1 MFFPP
6 EVDSSRCLCYFMAMI
21 KDYLARIHEHIEDI
35 CRRIGRNPKEIILV
49 GASKYADAFQIKEA
63 VAAGLKHV
71 GENRVQD
78 ALAKFAIL
86 DKERVHVT
94 RHMLGHLQTNKAQD
108 AVGIFD
114 LIQSVDSIRLADE
127 IEKHAAKLSKTME
140 ILVEVNTSGEE
151 QKFGV
156 HLNEV
161 LPLIEEISRCEHI
174 RLSGLMTM
182 APYTQDKGTIR
193 KCFRDLRELFD
204 AVEDEYATHPR
215 VEMKSLSMGMTEDY
229 AIAIEEG
236 SNMVRIGRAIF
247 KES

>member
-1 MFFPP
+1 
-6 EVDSSRCLCYFMAMI
+6 MI
-21 KDYLARIHEHIEDI
+21 KDRLAKVHKDIEAV
-35 CRRIGRNPKEIILV
+35 CKRIGRNYKEIILV
-49 GASKYADAFQIKEA
+49 GATKYADAAQIKEA
-63 VAAGLKHV
+63 AAAGLKHI

-78 ALAKFAIL
+78 ALEKFAVL
-86 DKERVHVT
+86 DQEHVHAT
-94 RHMLGHLQTNKAQD
+94 RHMLGHLQTNKAGD
-108 AVGIFD
+108 AVEIFD

-127 IEKHAAKLSKTME
+127 IEKHAVKLNKMVE
-140 ILVEVNTSGEE
+140 VLVEVNTSGED

-156 HLNEV
+156 LEAEV

-182 APYTQDKGTIR
+182 APYTPDKGIIR

-215 VEMKSLSMGMTEDY
+215 VAMKYLSMGMTEDY

-247 KES
+247 KEA

>member
-1 MFFPP
+1 MLAY
-6 EVDSSRCLCYFMAMI
+6 VTMI
-21 KDYLARIHEHIEDI
+21 KDRLAQIHKDIEAV
-35 CRRIGRNPKEIILV
+35 CKRIGRNHKEITLI
-49 GASKYADAFQIKEA
+49 GASKYADAPTIKEA
-63 VAAGLKHV
+63 VTAGLKHI
-71 GENRVQD
+71 GENKVQD
-78 ALAKFAIL
+78 AMDKFTIL
-86 DKERVHVT
+86 DQEHVRVT
-94 RHMLGHLQTNKAQD
+94 RHMLGHLQSNKAKH
-108 AVGIFD
+108 AVEIFD
-114 LIQSVDSIRLADE
+114 MIQSVDSIKLADE
-127 IEKHAAKLSKTME
+127 IEKHAARLNKVME

-156 HLNEV
+156 HEDDV
-161 LPLIEEISRCEHI
+161 LPLIEEISRCEHV

-182 APYTQDKGTIR
+182 APYTQDKDVIR

-215 VEMKSLSMGMTEDY
+215 VEMKYLSMGMSEDY

>member
-1 MFFPP
+1 
-6 EVDSSRCLCYFMAMI
+6 MI
-21 KDYLARIHEHIEDI
+21 KERLAQVHKDIEVV
-35 CRRIGRNPKEIILV
+35 CKRIGRNHKEIILV
-49 GASKYADAFQIKEA
+49 GASKYADAPQIKEA
-63 VAAGLKHV
+63 VAAGLKHI
-71 GENRVQD
+71 GENKVQD
-78 ALAKFAIL
+78 AMEKFVIL
-86 DKERVHVT
+86 DQEHVHVT
-94 RHMLGHLQTNKAQD
+94 RHMLGHLQTNKAKH
-108 AVGIFD
+108 AVEIFD
-114 LIQSVDSIRLADE
+114 LIQSVDSIKLADE
-127 IEKHAAKLSKTME
+127 LEQHAVKLNKMVE
-140 ILVEVNTSGEE
+140 ILMEVNTSGEE

-156 HLNEV
+156 HLSEV

-182 APYTQDKGTIR
+182 APYTQDKGIIR

-215 VEMKSLSMGMTEDY
+215 VEMKYLSMGMTEDY

>member
-1 MFFPP
+1 ML
-6 EVDSSRCLCYFMAMI
+6 VYVAMI
-21 KDYLARIHEHIEDI
+21 KDRLAKVHKDIEAV
-35 CRRIGRNPKEIILV
+35 CNRIGRNPKEIILV
-49 GASKYADAFQIKEA
+49 GASKYADALQIKEA
-63 VAAGLKHV
+63 VAAGLKHI

-78 ALAKFAIL
+78 ALEKFAIL
-86 DKERVHVT
+86 DKEHVHVT
-94 RHMLGHLQTNKAQD
+94 RHMLGHLQTNKAKH
-108 AVGIFD
+108 AVEIFD
-114 LIQSVDSIRLADE
+114 LIQSVDSIHLADE
-127 IEKHAAKLSKTME
+127 IEKHAVKLNKTGE
-140 ILVEVNTSGEE
+140 ILVEVNTSGED

-156 HLNEV
+156 PLDGV

-182 APYTQDKGTIR
+182 APFTKDQGVIR

-215 VEMKSLSMGMTEDY
+215 VEMKCLSMGMTEDY

>member
-1 MFFPP
+1 
-6 EVDSSRCLCYFMAMI
+6 MI
-21 KDYLARIHEHIEDI
+21 KDRLAKVHKDIEAV
-35 CRRIGRNPKEIILV
+35 CKRIGRNYKEIILV
-49 GASKYADAFQIKEA
+49 GATKYADAAQIKEA
-63 VAAGLKHV
+63 AAAGLKHI

-78 ALAKFAIL
+78 ALEKFAVL
-86 DKERVHVT
+86 DQEHVHAT
-94 RHMLGHLQTNKAQD
+94 RHMLGHLQTNKAGD
-108 AVGIFD
+108 AVEIFD

-127 IEKHAAKLSKTME
+127 IEKHAVKLNKMVE
-140 ILVEVNTSGEE
+140 VLVEVNTSGEE

-156 HLNEV
+156 LEAEV

-182 APYTQDKGTIR
+182 APYTPDKGIIR

-215 VEMKSLSMGMTEDY
+215 VAMKYLSMGMTEDY

-247 KES
+247 KEA

>member
-1 MFFPP
+1 
-6 EVDSSRCLCYFMAMI
+6 MI
-21 KDYLARIHEHIEDI
+21 KERLSQIHKDIEAV
-35 CRRIGRNPKEIILV
+35 CKRIGRNPKEIILV
-49 GASKYADAFQIKEA
+49 GASKYADAFAIKEA
-63 VAAGLKHV
+63 VAAGLKHI

-78 ALAKFAIL
+78 AMEKFVIL
-86 DKERVHVT
+86 DQEHVHVT
-94 RHMLGHLQTNKAQD
+94 RHMLGHLQTNKAKT
-108 AVGIFD
+108 AVEIFD

-127 IEKHAAKLSKTME
+127 IEKHAAKLNKTME
-140 ILVEVNTSGEE
+140 IFVEVNTSGEE

-156 HLNEV
+156 PVDEV

-182 APYTQDKGTIR
+182 APYTPDKGIIR

-204 AVEDEYATHPR
+204 AVEDEHATHPR
-215 VEMKSLSMGMTEDY
+215 VEMKYLSMGMSEDY

>member
-1 MFFPP
+1 
-6 EVDSSRCLCYFMAMI
+6 MI
-21 KDYLARIHEHIEDI
+21 KDHLARIHEHIEDV

-63 VAAGLKHV
+63 VAAGLKHI

-78 ALAKFAIL
+78 ALAKFVIL
-86 DKERVHVT
+86 DQERVHVT

-127 IEKHAAKLSKTME
+127 IEKHAAKLNKTME

-156 HLNEV
+156 PPDEV
-161 LPLIEEISRCEHI
+161 LTLIEEVSRCVHI

-182 APYTQDKGTIR
+182 APFTKDQGVIR

-204 AVEDEYATHPR
+204 AVEDDYATHPR
-215 VEMKSLSMGMTEDY
+215 VEMKYLSMGMTEDY
-229 AIAIEEG
+229 EIAIAEG
-236 SNMVRIGRAIF
+236 SNMLRIGRAIF

>member
-1 MFFPP
+1 
-6 EVDSSRCLCYFMAMI
+6 MI
-21 KDYLARIHEHIEDI
+21 KDRLAKVHKDIEAV
-35 CRRIGRNPKEIILV
+35 CKRIGRNPKEIILV
-49 GASKYADAFQIKEA
+49 GATKYADAAQIKEA
-63 VAAGLKHV
+63 LAAGLKHI

-78 ALAKFAIL
+78 ALEKFAIL
-86 DKERVHVT
+86 DQEHVHAT
-94 RHMLGHLQTNKAQD
+94 RHMLGHLQTNKAGD
-108 AVGIFD
+108 AVEIFD

-127 IEKHAAKLSKTME
+127 IEKHAVKLNKMAE
-140 ILVEVNTSGEE
+140 VLVEVNTSGEE

-156 HLNEV
+156 LEAEV

-174 RLSGLMTM
+174 RLSGLMTL
-182 APYTQDKGTIR
+182 APYTPDKGIIR

-215 VEMKSLSMGMTEDY
+215 VAMKYLSMGMTEDY

>member
-1 MFFPP
+1 ML
-6 EVDSSRCLCYFMAMI
+6 VYGTMI
-21 KDYLARIHEHIEDI
+21 KERLAQVHKDIEAV
-35 CRRIGRNPKEIILV
+35 CNRIGRNHKEIILV
-49 GASKYADAFQIKEA
+49 GASKYADAAQIKEA
-63 VAAGLKHV
+63 VAAGLKHI

-78 ALAKFAIL
+78 AMEKFAIL
-86 DKERVHVT
+86 DPEHVRAT
-94 RHMLGHLQTNKAQD
+94 RHMLGHLQTNKAKD

-114 LIQSVDSIRLADE
+114 LIQSVDSIKLADE

-140 ILVEVNTSGEE
+140 ILVEVNTSQEE

-156 HLNEV
+156 HEDEV
-161 LPLIEEISRCEHI
+161 LPLIEGISRCEHI

-182 APYTQDKGTIR
+182 APYTPDKTIIR

-215 VEMKSLSMGMTEDY
+215 VEMKYLSMGMTEDY

>member
-1 MFFPP
+1 
-6 EVDSSRCLCYFMAMI
+6 MAMI
-21 KDYLARIHEHIEDI
+21 KDHLVRIHEHIEDI

-63 VAAGLKHV
+63 VAAGLKHI

-78 ALAKFAIL
+78 ALAKFVIL
-86 DKERVHVT
+86 DQERVHVT

-127 IEKHAAKLSKTME
+127 IEKHAAKLNKTME

-156 HLNEV
+156 PPDEV
-161 LPLIEEISRCEHI
+161 LTLIEEVSRCPHI

-182 APYTQDKGTIR
+182 APYTQDKGIIR

-247 KES
+247 KEA

>member
-1 MFFPP
+1 ML
-6 EVDSSRCLCYFMAMI
+6 VYGAMI
-21 KDYLARIHEHIEDI
+21 KERLVQIHKDIEAV
-35 CRRIGRNPKEIILV
+35 CKRIGRNHKEIILV
-49 GASKYADAFQIKEA
+49 GASKYADAAQIKEA
-63 VAAGLKHV
+63 VAAGLKHI
-71 GENRVQD
+71 GENKVQD
-78 ALAKFAIL
+78 AMEKFILL
-86 DKERVHVT
+86 DKEHVHVT
-94 RHMLGHLQTNKAQD
+94 RHMLGHLQTNKARP
-108 AVGIFD
+108 AVEIFD
-114 LIQSVDSIRLADE
+114 LIQSVDSIKLADE
-127 IEKHAAKLSKTME
+127 IEKHAVRLDKTVE

-156 HLNEV
+156 QANEV

-182 APYTQDKGTIR
+182 APFTKDQGVVR

-215 VEMKSLSMGMTEDY
+215 VAMKYLSMGMTEDY

>member
-1 MFFPP
+1 
-6 EVDSSRCLCYFMAMI
+6 MI
-21 KDYLARIHEHIEDI
+21 KDRLAKVHKDIEAV
-35 CRRIGRNPKEIILV
+35 CKRIGRNPKEIILV
-49 GASKYADAFQIKEA
+49 GATKYADAAQIKEA
-63 VAAGLKHV
+63 VAAGLKHI

-78 ALAKFAIL
+78 ALEKFAIL
-86 DKERVHVT
+86 DQEHIHAT
-94 RHMLGHLQTNKAQD
+94 RHMLGHLQTNKAGD
-108 AVGIFD
+108 AVEIFD
-114 LIQSVDSIRLADE
+114 LIQSVDSIRLTDE
-127 IEKHAAKLSKTME
+127 IEKHAVKFNKMVE

-156 HLNEV
+156 LEAEV

-174 RLSGLMTM
+174 RLSGLMTL
-182 APYTQDKGTIR
+182 APYTPDKGIIR

-215 VEMKSLSMGMTEDY
+215 VAMKYLSMGMTEDY